1 MRLEFALN
9 SLFLRAFNA
18 AYHRA
23 GRAGTGRRMVPCQSF
38 FYPLDATGD
47 RNPVYRRRGMYQYQ
61 SVVLPTEAHAAT
73 EAMLRAIASAA
84 HFRRRVGSR
93 AMDAVPC
100 A

>member
-1 MRLEFALN
+1 MN
-9 SLFLRAFNA
+9 SVYLDEIKPGMSASMSRTVTERDVELF
-18 AYHRA
+18 
-23 GRAGTGRRMVPCQSF
+23 GE
-38 FYPLDATGD
+38 ATGD

-61 SVVLPTEAHAAT
+61 SVVLLTEAHAAT